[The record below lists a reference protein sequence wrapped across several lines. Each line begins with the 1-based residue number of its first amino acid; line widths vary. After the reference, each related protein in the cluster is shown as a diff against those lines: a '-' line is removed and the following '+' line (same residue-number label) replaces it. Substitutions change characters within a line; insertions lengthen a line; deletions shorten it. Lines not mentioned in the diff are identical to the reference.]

1 MNYFWGESTPAATPA
16 APDANVY
23 KSESDVDFQAFGDE
37 NVQVLLERESGRD
50 GVTSWELVD
59 EQEGGAVKIWRGEV
73 QDHAWSPFKASRVI
87 AADKQA
93 IQRALLDP
101 ELLLQ
106 LDDMTE
112 SARVLKA
119 VDADGK
125 LSLRHIVSKA
135 IFPVAAREFVIVTY
149 ATTLPDGGLVIA
161 SRSIALE
168 GVPVLDGAVR
178 GVNVVSGYI
187 IKELAPVDGKPRCQV
202 TLLAHADLQGYIPA
216 TIVNMLGTSATVK
229 ILANLQTV
237 VETPSPAVEAY

>member
-1 MNYFWGESTPAATPA
+1 MNYFWGESTPAAASTA
-16 APDANVY
+16 SPDAKVY
-23 KSESDVDFQAFGDE
+23 KSESDVDFQAFGEE
-37 NVQVLLERESGRD
+37 NVQILLERDSGVD

-73 QDHAWSPFKASRVI
+73 QGNSWSPFRASRMI
-87 AADKQA
+87 AADMQT
-93 IQRALLDP
+93 IQDALLDSA
-101 ELLLQ
+101 LLLQ

-112 SARVLKA
+112 SIRVLKT
-119 VDADGK
+119 VDAHGK
-125 LSLRHIVSKA
+125 LSLRHILTKG

-149 ATTLPDGGLVIA
+149 ATTLPEGGLVIA

-178 GVNVVSGYI
+178 GVNVVSGYL
-187 IKELAPVDGKPRCQV
+187 IKELAPANGKPRCEV

-229 ILANLQTV
+229 ILTNLQTL
-237 VETPSPAVEAY
+237 VEKQHSPAY